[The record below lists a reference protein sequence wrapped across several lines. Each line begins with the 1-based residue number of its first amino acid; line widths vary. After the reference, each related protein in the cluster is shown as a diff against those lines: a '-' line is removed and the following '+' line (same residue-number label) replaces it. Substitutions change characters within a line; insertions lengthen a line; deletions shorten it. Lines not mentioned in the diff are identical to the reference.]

1 MEGFANIDGGL
12 LISLRG
18 MKSLDYD
25 EKTQTQ
31 RSGFGN
37 LWEDVYRFVNAKGRT
52 VVGGRTGT
60 VGLALTTGGKSPAVH
75 VR

>member
-18 MKSLDYD
+18 IKSLDYD

-31 RSGFGN
+31 RSGLVIFGKMSID
-37 LWEDVYRFVNAKGRT
+37 L
-52 VVGGRTGT
+52 
-60 VGLALTTGGKSPAVH
+60 
-75 VR
+75 